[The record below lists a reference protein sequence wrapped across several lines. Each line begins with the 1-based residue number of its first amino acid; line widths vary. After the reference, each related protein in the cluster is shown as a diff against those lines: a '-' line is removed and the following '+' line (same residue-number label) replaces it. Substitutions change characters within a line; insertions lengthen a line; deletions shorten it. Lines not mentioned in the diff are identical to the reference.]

1 LWQWQAATQINRG
14 EARGETAGSHRRGSH
29 GRRRLLEQGYQ
40 DGCHETPVSIGGIHS
55 GSYGLDGCQAPAP
68 VDNQQAQM
76 KAAQSATNDE
86 NRSGSLSLPLREDGA
101 IVLPGNEL
109 PVGYVNQDGTVR

>member
-1 LWQWQAATQINRG
+1 LPR
-14 EARGETAGSHRRGSH
+14 
-29 GRRRLLEQGYQ
+29 
-40 DGCHETPVSIGGIHS
+40 TPVSIGGIHS
-55 GSYGLDGCQAPAP
+55 GSHGLDGCQALAP
-68 VDNQQAQM
+68 VDNQQVQM
-76 KAAQSATNDE
+76 KAAESATNDE